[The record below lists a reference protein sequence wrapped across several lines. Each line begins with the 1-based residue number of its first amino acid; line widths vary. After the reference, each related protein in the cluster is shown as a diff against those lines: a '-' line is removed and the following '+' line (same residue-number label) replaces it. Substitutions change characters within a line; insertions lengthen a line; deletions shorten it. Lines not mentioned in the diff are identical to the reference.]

1 METSKVKVTIFG
13 QTYTIKGDTAPE
25 YILELAEYVN
35 TKMEEVSSGIASTN
49 STHVAILVA
58 LNIADEYFQ
67 LKKLKSGS
75 DNAMEEKTKNLI
87 SLLDEGLVGDIF
99 SLTGNDPLQT

>member
-13 QTYTIKGDTAPE
+13 QTYTIRGDTEPE
-25 YILELAEYVN
+25 YILQLADYVN
-35 TKMEEVSSGIASTN
+35 TKMSEVSAGIASSN

-75 DNAMEEKTKNLI
+75 ENALEEKTRNLI
-87 SLLDEGLVGDIF
+87 SLLDDGLIGDSF
-99 SLTGNDPLQT
+99 SLSEN